1 MENRDCVVEKN
12 YEIEGLLNRKVII
25 KGKFK
30 ICNIS
35 KQCLWGCC
43 SDCLGENTF
52 IGEEILWS
60 SDLSYKYTVK
70 VVSDEAKV
78 YQILRADATSHITLR
93 TQNALEEQHAI
104 KERVRRKAFRNLV
117 KQRHKVEMERH
128 SLIMNSKREM
138 GNKGARQVQEKL
150 RNHYEYNQ
158 FSRSP

>member
-1 MENRDCVVEKN
+1 MYGISDQTYRKGATLTREGRRGKYIYLIEKGSCLVEKN

-78 YQILRADATSHITLR
+78 YQILR
-93 TQNALEEQHAI
+93 
-104 KERVRRKAFRNLV
+104 
-117 KQRHKVEMERH
+117 
-128 SLIMNSKREM
+128 SKS
-138 GNKGARQVQEKL
+138 
-150 RNHYEYNQ
+150 YC
-158 FSRSP
+158 